1 MATEPFNPLD
11 KRNLGISIAN
21 AIFSQNV
28 YPLSNISSFDGA
40 GIYAIYYKGKF
51 PLYRK
56 IAETNNNTYKQPI
69 YAGKAVP
76 EGARRGGMGFDVPLG
91 SYLFRRLNEHKK
103 SIESAVNLD
112 INDFFYR
119 FLLVDDIWIPL
130 GESLV
135 IEITRPLWN
144 VVIDGFGNHDPG
156 SGRYN
161 QQISSWDTLHPG
173 RSWAK
178 NLHEGKAKNEIENN
192 VKDFFSK

>member
-28 YPLSNISSFDGA
+28 YPLSSIPAFDGA
-40 GIYAIYYKGKF
+40 GIYAIYYTGKF

-56 IAETNNNTYKQPI
+56 ISEMNAKTYQQPI

-76 EGARRGGMGFDVPLG
+76 EGARRGGMGFDVPVG
-91 SYLFRRLNEHKK
+91 NYLLKRLNEHKK
-103 SIESAVNLD
+103 SIDTAVNLD
-112 INDFFYR
+112 INDFFCRY
-119 FLLVDDIWIPL
+119 LLVDDIWIPL

-135 IEITRPLWN
+135 IEIARPLWN
-144 VVIDGFGNHDPG
+144 TVIDGFGNHDPG

-161 QQISSWDTLHPG
+161 QQVSSWDTLHPG

-178 NLHEGKAKNEIENN
+178 NLQEGKPINEIE
-192 VKDFFSK
+192 KAIEEFLK